1 MCCNQ
6 KKRKYVDGAIY
17 TDVFSEAA
25 HIIDVPDNEIV
36 ELKILTAQKKVSSLS
51 IYFERKSDLQH
62 LKNCCKLGQILS
74 NYKGNTFRKKCFDD
88 GEIYIIGQGKVGNGS
103 TGSYKMTEYPGV
115 ENVLKNLTESSKN
128 YYKAIGFRGDKRKKI
143 AFNTQV
149 YEKLFCIK
157 QYIIN
162 KL

>member
-1 MCCNQ
+1 MPHRFLVITRILHYCHQINSCILIKNKLLINDINNARWMYNTYKTMCCNW

-17 TDVFSEAA
+17 TEVFSEAA

-36 ELKILTAQKKVSSLS
+36 ELKILTAQKKVSILS

-88 GEIYIIGQGKVGNGS
+88 DEMYIVGQGKVGNGS
-103 TGSYKMTEYPGV
+103 TGSYKMTKYPGV
-115 ENVLKNLTESSKN
+115 EN
-128 YYKAIGFRGDKRKKI
+128 A
-143 AFNTQV
+143 
-149 YEKLFCIK
+149 
-157 QYIIN
+157 
-162 KL
+162 